1 MEGIKRPEDCPH
13 YPFCDHLCHTLLA
26 GFAPAGKCVQEG
38 PILPRDA
45 VPICGQCER
54 FTASSKER

>member
-1 MEGIKRPEDCPH
+1 MEGIKRPEDCTH

-26 GFAPAGKCVQEG
+26 GFAPAGKCAQEC